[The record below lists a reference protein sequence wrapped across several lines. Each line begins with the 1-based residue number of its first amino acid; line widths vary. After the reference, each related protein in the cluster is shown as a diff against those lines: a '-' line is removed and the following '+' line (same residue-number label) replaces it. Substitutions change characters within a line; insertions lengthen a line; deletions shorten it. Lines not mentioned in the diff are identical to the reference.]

1 MTAHARG
8 ANGSA
13 AVAAGSLILLALVG
27 HSVADWLWLALVP
40 AAALMV
46 LAARDLHSWQAGRD
60 GMLGVVSTLVLQGG
74 SLLLLLLALAN
85 AITTTLLRLE
95 PAWTATLDRWSAW
108 VFLLGV
114 ILFGTA
120 AAIAGVLPRGSAV
133 AFAASIPLGFALDA
147 VAERMAGSGLV
158 TVIAPGALLSGVGF
172 YVGLGIFAFSLIR
185 LGLVARRFPGVIF
198 DGGSRRT
205 TRG

>member
-1 MTAHARG
+1 MTDETRG

-13 AVAAGSLILLALVG
+13 AVAAGSLIFLALVG

-40 AAALMV
+40 AAAIMV
-46 LAARDLHSWQAGRD
+46 LTARSLHSWQAGRD
-60 GMLGVVSTLVLQGG
+60 GMLGVVGTLVLQGG
-74 SLLLLLLALAN
+74 SLLLLFLALAN

-95 PAWTATLDRWSAW
+95 PAWMATLDTSSAW

-133 AFAASIPLGFALDA
+133 AFAAGIPLGFALDA
-147 VAERMAGSGLV
+147 VAERMAGSALA

-172 YVGLGIFAFSLIR
+172 YVGLGVFAFSLIR
-185 LGLVARRFPGVIF
+185 LGLVARAP
-198 DGGSRRT
+198 RRS
-205 TRG
+205 

>member
-1 MTAHARG
+1 MTDAARG

-13 AVAAGSLILLALVG
+13 AVAAGSLILVALVG
-27 HSVADWLWLALVP
+27 HPVADRLWLALVP

-46 LAARDLHSWQAGRD
+46 LAARDLHSWQVGRD
-60 GMLGVVSTLVLQGG
+60 GMLGVVGTLVLQGG

-85 AITTTLLRLE
+85 AITTTLLGLE
-95 PAWTATLDRWSAW
+95 PAWTATLDTSSAW

-133 AFAASIPLGFALDA
+133 AFAASIPVGLALDA
-147 VAERMAGSGLV
+147 VAERMAASGLV
-158 TVIAPGALLSGVGF
+158 SVIAPGTFLSGVGF
-172 YVGLGIFAFSLIR
+172 YVGLGIFGFSLMR
-185 LGLVARRFPGVIF
+185 LGLVARRAP
-198 DGGSRRT
+198 RRLY
-205 TRG
+205 